1 MEVSSFKRAF
11 RLRRSAA
18 SVFCARSV
26 MRLRV
31 CMGACGRTPLT
42 GGMPRSPQARVCET
56 VVEFKKGY
64 ALPSSAAERRIWSA
78 IGHPVAYAKRPADT
92 D

>member
-64 ALPSSAAERRIWSA
+64 ALPSSGSRAENLVCNRAPSSLCEEAGR
-78 IGHPVAYAKRPADT
+78 H
-92 D
+92 